1 MDGAESD
8 GSSTVYIPT
17 VGGILMEQ
25 QRAWLQRYRQYPMAK
40 MLRPLRAVRP
50 ALRAAWILLPIICCV
65 DPLVMLRGVHH
76 KHPAWTPSTSPAGT
90 LLDHH
95 HPRSVDSILGR
106 QSAGVFRV
114 GRSPGGPLAGGR
126 G

>member
-8 GSSTVYIPT
+8 GSSTVYIST
-17 VGGILMEQ
+17 VGGIVMEQ

-76 KHPAWTPSTSPAGT
+76 TPGVDTIDESSRDTTRPSP
-90 LLDHH
+90 
-95 HPRSVDSILGR
+95 S
-106 QSAGVFRV
+106 QE
-114 GRSPGGPLAGGR
+114 R